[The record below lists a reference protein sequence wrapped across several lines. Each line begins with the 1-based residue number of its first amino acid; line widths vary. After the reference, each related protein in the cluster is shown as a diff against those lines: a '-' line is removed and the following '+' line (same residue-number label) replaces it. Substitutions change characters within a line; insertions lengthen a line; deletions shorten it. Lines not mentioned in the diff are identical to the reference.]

1 VRPYAVSDGSVRA
14 TVPNTCADPVK
25 CSCGASVSAVALDD
39 CNGGCCLS
47 RQGDGHVPP
56 VQEVMRA
63 VRGGERT
70 SPKTVLGFL
79 AIMVSILASAT
90 VFSVLFLSEKSK
102 LYYLIPI
109 VLMVFIV
116 VFVLITGAVLLI
128 GWKDPSKLMLGQITG
143 RDYALIQRLTLGD
156 SNAGE
161 RVDNVIVEVGEISQL
176 GQEKREISGVQPKKP
191 RSPRSLE
198 GETR

>member
-1 VRPYAVSDGSVRA
+1 
-14 TVPNTCADPVK
+14 
-25 CSCGASVSAVALDD
+25 
-39 CNGGCCLS
+39 
-47 RQGDGHVPP
+47 
-56 VQEVMRA
+56 MRA

-176 GQEKREISGVQPKKP
+176 GHRPPVVVDRVLGLTWGFAARRPKSKCRQSITRAIGVRPIFCPSPPDRAAGGLPGRAGMPVSWGNCHLHGVEK
-191 RSPRSLE
+191 
-198 GETR
+198 